1 MEGADPVLAEGTRV
15 GDFRIQRLLGEG
27 AMGQVYLAQDTTLGR
42 PVALKLIKRSVMQRD
57 GAERFLEEARAT
69 ASFNHPH
76 IVTLYAV
83 GEHDGRPYLALEYI
97 DGPSLRARLAAGPLA
112 IREALRCC
120 RAVAEAIAEAHRRGL
135 VHSDL
140 KPENVILPNDGR
152 VRVVDFGLAKLAQG
166 APDATSGTP
175 AYMAPER
182 WRGAPPTGAIDV
194 WALGVMLH
202 ELITGRRPI
211 GVDAFFH
218 GLFTADVIELPGL
231 PAAPWAQLVRHCLAV
246 DPAARPAAGEVVRQ
260 LIAMLDPHDASD
272 DDDSGGRAN
281 GPAVVSQLAE
291 TQPFEGRRET
301 MAALVHGVRAVLA
314 SKTPMLVTIRGEAGI
329 GKTRL
334 ATALHRA
341 MTQAIPEV
349 RVLSFRAQDHGVGEI
364 DETLRSILRRLL
376 VSPSEVTVRPEE
388 MRAHLQAQVGDLW
401 PAVALTLGWIERD
414 APELLQQAQAPGALR
429 IAAIEATGGLIRR
442 TAEQTPLC
450 IILDDAHLADA
461 TTLDALELATRA
473 RAGAAPL
480 WICVFVRPSFDASR
494 PAWGE
499 RAACAEVI
507 ELAPLPDAAAEEL
520 CRALLHPAENLPAQL
535 VASLTA
541 RAQGNAMLLGELCRA
556 LKTEGIIRQE
566 RTGAWILET
575 DRVDT
580 WPRTPQL
587 QWLAAR
593 ELRRLA
599 PELVG
604 PAQLATVLGPRFA
617 VADMSAVIK
626 VLEASPAA
634 HRFALDPMVAL
645 TRLEQAQLLRVR
657 GRDHCELRNAALC
670 ETMRAAIP
678 RVLRVELHRAAYE
691 HYRDLRRLPEAQ
703 RRSRVAFHAA
713 EAGLREPA
721 ARAYEALAAEN
732 LYRHRYVEAESAF
745 SRMLALV
752 DEAPQRQVALHG
764 RGLARYRIG
773 RYEDALDDL
782 RQAHEVATEL
792 GDRHAKIA
800 LLLDEATVL
809 DWLNNYRRSAALVDE
824 AATLVGADPEPVIA
838 ARIAM
843 GRARSLW
850 RLGKIVEAR
859 ARLLEAIRCA
869 EAAGDA
875 AYESLVVSL
884 LMLGAVLS
892 DLGEIGAAHDVFER
906 ILTLARTQGDR
917 LHELAALNN
926 RRKVWI
932 AEKDAARA
940 AADLHALL
948 EIGRTLGLVLVE
960 LVGSYNLGE
969 LLYQTGDLEAAWPH
983 VEHAVALAARR
994 SDLLP
999 RPLAR
1004 LLEIRLLAF
1013 EGRWQEAQGLGAEIA
1028 ELHRAAQAQGRLDA
1042 ALRPSEELLLDAVLL
1057 AAGGTDAAWAELRAR
1072 AVRSA
1077 EDQHAIE
1084 VIEIQ
1089 ALGALRAGDLTGAGR
1104 ALEEALGVARAIP
1117 NVMEARLLRRF
1128 SALGA
1133 AR

>member
-1 MEGADPVLAEGTRV
+1 MLVEGTRV
-15 GDFRIQRLLGEG
+15 GDFRIHGLLGEG
-27 AMGQVYLAQDTTLGR
+27 AMGQVYLAQDTRLGR
-42 PVALKLIKRSVMQRD
+42 QVALKLIKRSVMQSD
-57 GAERFLEEARAT
+57 GVERFLEEARAT

-97 DGPSLRARLAAGPLA
+97 EGPSLRARLVAGPLP

-135 VHSDL
+135 VHADL
-140 KPENVILPNDGR
+140 KPENVIIPDDGR
-152 VRVVDFGLAKLAQG
+152 VRVVDFGLARLARG
-166 APDATSGTP
+166 APNAASGTP

-182 WRGAPPTGAIDV
+182 WRGASPTGAIDV
-194 WALGVMLH
+194 WALGIMLH
-202 ELITGRRPI
+202 ELISGRRPI
-211 GVDAFFH
+211 ANEALSQLMFAADA
-218 GLFTADVIELPGL
+218 IELPDL
-231 PAAPWAQLVRHCLAV
+231 PSAPWAQLVRDCLAF
-246 DPAARPAAGEVVRQ
+246 DPEARPAAEEVVLR
-260 LIAMLDPHDASD
+260 LTGLLEPHAATEDIAVRTNDVA
-272 DDDSGGRAN
+272 
-281 GPAVVSQLAE
+281 AE
-291 TQPFEGRRET
+291 AAQVPEVQPFEGRRET
-301 MAALVHGVRAVLA
+301 MAALVHSGCAALAARAP
-314 SKTPMLVTIRGEAGI
+314 TLVTIRGDAGI

-334 ATALHRA
+334 AAALHRA
-341 MTQAIPEV
+341 MTQAVPDA
-349 RVLSFRAQDHGVGEI
+349 RVLAFRSQDPAVGEV
-364 DETLRSILRRLL
+364 DETIRAILRRLL
-376 VSPSEVTVRPEE
+376 VSPSEMTMRPEE
-388 MRAHLQAQVGDLW
+388 MHAHLQAQVGDGW
-401 PAVALTLGWIERD
+401 PAVALALGWLGRG
-414 APELLQQAQAPGALR
+414 APELLPLAQAPGALR
-429 IAAIEATGGLIRR
+429 IAAIEVTARLIRR
-442 TAEQTPLC
+442 AAEQGPLC
-450 IILDDAHLADA
+450 IILDDAHLADG
-461 TTLDALELATRA
+461 TTLDALELATLE

-480 WICVFVRPSFDASR
+480 WICVLVRPSFDELR

-499 RAACAEVI
+499 RAERAEVI
-507 ELAPLPDAAAEEL
+507 DLEPLPDIAAEEL
-520 CRALLHPAENLPAQL
+520 CRALLHPAENLPARL
-535 VASLTA
+535 VERITA

-587 QWLAAR
+587 QWLAER

-617 VADMSAVIK
+617 VADMIGIIK

-634 HRFALDPMVAL
+634 HRFALDPVVAL

-657 GRDHCELRNAALC
+657 GRDLCELRNAALC
-670 ETMRAAIP
+670 EAMRAVIP
-678 RVLRVELHRAAYE
+678 EALRVELHRAAYE

-703 RRSRVAFHAA
+703 RRPRVAFHAA

-721 ARAYEALAAEN
+721 ARAYEALAAEY

-752 DEAPQRQVALHG
+752 DEAPRRQVALHG

-782 RQAHEVATEL
+782 HGAHDLATEL
-792 GDRHAKIA
+792 GDRHAEIA
-800 LLLDEATVL
+800 LLLDESTVL
-809 DWLNNYRRSAALVDE
+809 DWLNNYRRSADLVDE
-824 AATLVGADPEPVIA
+824 AAALAGADPEPVIA
-838 ARIAM
+838 ARVAM
-843 GRARSLW
+843 GQARSLW
-850 RLGKIVEAR
+850 RLGRMMEAR
-859 ARLLEAIRCA
+859 ASLLEALGRA

-884 LMLGAVLS
+884 LMLGTVLG
-892 DLGEIGAAHDVFER
+892 DLGETGAARDVFER
-906 ILTLARTQGDR
+906 ILLLAQTQGDR

-932 AEKDAARA
+932 AERDVPRA

-948 EIGRTLGLVLVE
+948 EIGRALGLVLVE

-969 LLYQTGDLEAAWPH
+969 LLYQAGDLEAAWPH

-994 SDLLP
+994 TDLLP

-1004 LLEIRLLAF
+1004 LLEVRLLAF
-1013 EGRWQEAQGLGAEIA
+1013 EGRWQEAQALGAEIA
-1028 ELHRAAQAQGRLDA
+1028 ELHRAAQAQGRLDG
-1042 ALRPSEELLLDAVLL
+1042 ALCPSEELLLDAVLV
-1057 AAGGTDAAWAELRAR
+1057 AAGGGTDAAWAEIRAR
-1072 AVRSA
+1072 TPRCS
-1077 EDQHAIE
+1077 EEQHAIE

-1089 ALGALRAGDLTGAGR
+1089 ALGALRAGDLAGARR
-1104 ALEEALGVARAIP
+1104 ALEEALGVAEKIP
-1117 NVMEARLLRRF
+1117 NVMRARLLRRL
-1128 SALGA
+1128 SALGT